1 MADSRLADIY
11 RKELK
16 TKGLLGALVSA
27 SGARLKEK
35 TDIRGMLPQTGVS
48 GAAFEK
54 MFGKRYKYGGDK
66 QTVRSAGGSVS
77 GVSKSME
84 EKLTRIG
91 VDGRLT
97 AKNTVVL
104 PAMAR
109 DMNLMRMNMQKMVKL
124 FGGTPSTKS
133 DMFFKRASDR
143 EAQYEG
149 QFKRTSGGLTP
160 TPVGGKKEEGGGFFD
175 TILGFF
181 KGGLGNIVQTLIGAL
196 IKGGLIAGFL
206 VALGKYFRDDDFRQA
221 VNNMLDGLFKTV
233 FGDDYKKNLATGA
246 AILAG
251 AYVAF
256 KASLALLEAAIFAAS
271 RRIGMLGGPG
281 LPGGPDGPDKGKG
294 KGSPKRGGW
303 MRGLGTAVG
312 IGVIGKGIQYY
323 LEQNES
329 EEDAR
334 RLAQEDIDNQAKQ
347 SLGPGEEIVPKKPEG
362 MRGSEIA
369 DRATSAAVGASLLKS
384 GLSGLP
390 SASSTIPSAV
400 PSSKVAGPF
409 DHLEGKKLTPGGSV
423 RANSEIEKN
432 KTLWEK
438 IARVMKR
445 AYEKGVST
453 EMLRKIFK
461 KFGFSVAAKLTGAL
475 AGVVAAPFSVGASL
489 LITALGVYMLASD
502 VIDLYDWF
510 IEYEKELDA
519 YEKASS
525 PTPVAADPTSVSPTP
540 TASTAMSTS
549 SPTKPTKTGG
559 MSSSRLFNK
568 TAPTSSGGSDYASRI
583 GGRESGG
590 NYDTIFGKA
599 GGAMIN
605 GKSVTENTIAEVGAW
620 QADQKARKTNKQ
632 AAGKYQF
639 MDVMSAAKLAGLGP
653 NDLFNGPNQEKM
665 MEAYT
670 ASNAKSLR
678 AYGLPDTEEY
688 LSMAHAVGPKGA
700 KQLIDAQ
707 NAGMGDANSLDVL
720 GLKGEAAKTN
730 PQLNT
735 NVNATI
741 TALKSGRPMGHGTML
756 AKNKTPLGSGLTQ
769 AQNSVLE
776 QQYRLMGGGTTVI
789 NNAPTTNT
797 TVAAGGGSNN
807 GGGVK
812 LYNEALRVD
821 ALRMV
826 L

>member
-35 TDIRGMLPQTGVS
+35 TDIRGLLPQTGIS

-66 QTVRSAGGSVS
+66 QGVRNSGGSD
-77 GVSKSME
+77 GAATKSME

-91 VDGRLT
+91 VDMKIM

-124 FGGTPSTKS
+124 SGGTPSTKS

-149 QFKRTSGGLTP
+149 QFKRNSGGLTP

-175 TILGFF
+175 TILRFF
-181 KGGLGNIVQTLIGAL
+181 KGGLGNIVQTLLGAL

-246 AILAG
+246 AILTG

-281 LPGGPDGPDKGKG
+281 LPGGPGGPGAPGKKGA
-294 KGSPKRGGW
+294 RGGW

-312 IGVIGKGIQYY
+312 IGLIGTGIQYY
-323 LEQNES
+323 LEQGES

-334 RLAQEDIDNQAKQ
+334 RLAQEDINNQARQ
-347 SLGPGEEIVPKKPEG
+347 SFSPGEEIVPEKPEG
-362 MRGSEIA
+362 MRGSEITE
-369 DRATSAAVGASLLKS
+369 RATSAAIGASLLKG

-390 SASSTIPSAV
+390 SAPSTIPSTPTPAA
-400 PSSKVAGPF
+400 S
-409 DHLEGKKLTPGGSV
+409 GKPLTSFGSV
-423 RANSEIEKN
+423 GANREMEKN
-432 KTLWEK
+432 KPLWEK
-438 IARVMKR
+438 IVKVIKKAS
-445 AYEKGVST
+445 EKGLSKA
-453 EMLRKIFK
+453 MLSKIYS
-461 KFGFSVAAKLTGAL
+461 KFGFAIAAKITAAIG
-475 AGVVAAPFSVGASL
+475 GIVAAPFSVGVSL
-489 LITALGVYMLASD
+489 LITAIGVGMLAKD
-502 VIDLYDWF
+502 VYDLYEWF

-519 YEKASS
+519 YEKSLS
-525 PTPVAADPTSVSPTP
+525 PTPVSPIVPAIATYNAAKDSQ
-540 TASTAMSTS
+540 TASAAMSTS
-549 SPTKPTKTGG
+549 SPTKMNE
-559 MSSSRLFNK
+559 MSS
-568 TAPTSSGGSDYASRI
+568 PTSGVSSYAERI
-583 GGRESGG
+583 GVREAGG
-590 NYDTIFGKA
+590 KYDTIFGKA

-741 TALKSGRPMGHGTML
+741 TALKSGGPMGHGTML

-789 NNAPTTNT
+789 NNAPTTNN
-797 TVAAGGGSNN
+797 TVAGGGGSNI